1 MPFQTRSVNI
11 SLVFDQL
18 SQLVGSSV
26 TNFAQVTSKY
36 IATELIK
43 VDGFASARATITV
56 TQQTVVA
63 SNPAL
68 RRLTPL
74 EVTFRTDLAFVSS
87 ITDPDIDTLVGTFF
101 NSNDKRNQYV
111 TKLKDTGDTSFSGI
125 STFQAYING
134 VLIVDENVP
143 NANDKGPVA
152 AQNDVGISLYIIIGS
167 AAGGVALCLM
177 VGLIF
182 FRRKRGAGGD
192 PSNRTPYKNQ
202 KSSSPTNTAGLLTQE
217 ILVDNQDDI
226 STLGDPMYGGAM
238 MHIGNSLDKDETV
251 TATMSIDY
259 DYTKAYG
266 AGIDNPSLV
275 SSQSRT
281 GGSMPGP
288 SDLSSRGLSSSD
300 MSGLGLGNM
309 GTSLF
314 SDDSSFEQ
322 QFSEMEDRIEVIA
335 PAGKLGMVIDTPSG
349 GVPVVHAI
357 KDTSVLVNK
366 VKVGDRLVSVDNED
380 TTGMTA
386 MQVSKLI
393 SIKAENAGRALVFVR
408 TRPRKNTEE
417 P

>member
-1 MPFQTRSVNI
+1 
-11 SLVFDQL
+11 
-18 SQLVGSSV
+18 
-26 TNFAQVTSKY
+26 
-36 IATELIK
+36 
-43 VDGFASARATITV
+43 
-56 TQQTVVA
+56 
-63 SNPAL
+63 
-68 RRLTPL
+68 
-74 EVTFRTDLAFVSS
+74 
-87 ITDPDIDTLVGTFF
+87 
-101 NSNDKRNQYV
+101 
-111 TKLKDTGDTSFSGI
+111 
-125 STFQAYING
+125 
-134 VLIVDENVP
+134 
-143 NANDKGPVA
+143 
-152 AQNDVGISLYIIIGS
+152 
-167 AAGGVALCLM
+167 
-177 VGLIF
+177 
-182 FRRKRGAGGD
+182 
-192 PSNRTPYKNQ
+192 
-202 KSSSPTNTAGLLTQE
+202 
-217 ILVDNQDDI
+217 
-226 STLGDPMYGGAM
+226 
-238 MHIGNSLDKDETV
+238 
-251 TATMSIDY
+251 
-259 DYTKAYG
+259 
-266 AGIDNPSLV
+266 
-275 SSQSRT
+275 
-281 GGSMPGP
+281 MPGP